1 MEHAVDFALD
11 LAYPEG
17 PVAMPDGSVVC
28 SEVAGGRISHLND
41 VGLVVRAIDT
51 GGSPAGC
58 AVGPDKGLYVCNGGG
73 TRFRSRAGSLE
84 PYGPAIESAQARIEK
99 VDLDDGTATRLY
111 DECDG
116 EPLSSPNDLV
126 FDDQGGFYF
135 TDFGRTHANARDL
148 GSVYYAQAD
157 GSSIQKILYPLE
169 TPNGIGLS
177 PDGRILYVAETVPG
191 RLWSFEVI
199 KPGQVRTR
207 DDRYARGE
215 LLLGLAGLQC
225 FDSLAVQA
233 DGSVC
238 VATLVNGGVT
248 RVSPSGDRVEHIP
261 FPDNFTTNLCFGG
274 ADLMTAYVTLSSSQ
288 KIVSVLWD
296 APGLQLNYG

>member
-1 MEHAVDFALD
+1 MEHSRDFATA

-28 SEVAGGRISHLND
+28 SEVAGGRISHLD
-41 VGLVVRAIDT
+41 AAGSLVRTIDT

-84 PYGPAIESAQARIEK
+84 PYGSALESAQARIEE
-99 VDLDDGTATRLY
+99 LDVYNGTVTRLY

-116 EPLSSPNDLV
+116 HSLSSPNDLV

-135 TDFGRTHANARDL
+135 TDFGRTRSNARDL

-157 GSSIQKILYPLE
+157 GSSIHKILHPLE

-177 PDGRILYVAETVPG
+177 PDGGFLYVAETVPG

-248 RVSPSGDRVEHIP
+248 RVSASGDHVEHIP
-261 FPDNFTTNLCFGG
+261 FPDRFTTNLCFGG
-274 ADLMTAYVTLSSSQ
+274 TDLRTAYVTLSSSR